1 MFKPRQTAIPIYATL
16 HKGVYHKVV
25 GLSMNNETER
35 IRMKQLYPIFE
46 VCPSTSGGTEE
57 YHEPAQQVVRRL
69 RFKQGTF

>member
-1 MFKPRQTAIPIYATL
+1 
-16 HKGVYHKVV
+16 
-25 GLSMNNETER
+25 MNNETER